1 MRKKIAVSV
10 ILFLVSGLIILTYFI
25 YQGRKTLLT
34 DPYKAISPDACIV
47 IETLDIQDFF
57 KTLASGKGLFGELA
71 GITDLEAFFNKLNFV
86 SDRLNNPDLSK
97 TLHPGPAV
105 ISFHQ
110 VSGKKLQPFFSI
122 TVPAETGFR
131 QVKSHSGLMVSA
143 ILMRRVRR
151 DACLHGSVRN
161 KQYS

>member
-57 KTLASGKGLFGELA
+57 KTL
-71 GITDLEAFFNKLNFV
+71 
-86 SDRLNNPDLSK
+86 P
-97 TLHPGPAV
+97 PA
-105 ISFHQ
+105 
-110 VSGKKLQPFFSI
+110 
-122 TVPAETGFR
+122 
-131 QVKSHSGLMVSA
+131 
-143 ILMRRVRR
+143 R
-151 DACLHGSVRN
+151 DSSENWPESLI
-161 KQYS
+161 